1 MTLRSRSTTWA
12 WSTSQSC
19 RLPAVEWLGN
29 ANGGTKVRS
38 RQRPFVPPFACS
50 SSLIRPTSLIRLARL
65 LSALWITRERPKANR
80 ARRTQPFE
88 GNTLGKIPRD
98 GQKTERCTDTTQ
110 IGAES
115 GSRCDEANLE
125 RRICRATAEGYPIE
139 PSCSCASLPFSA
151 TSTADTPKAPHPPR
165 DNANAA
171 PPHSPKHA
179 SASGAAKPFRNL

>member
-1 MTLRSRSTTWA
+1 MRSQQRVA
-12 WSTSQSC
+12 LPKGCREHTS
-19 RLPAVEWLGN
+19 
-29 ANGGTKVRS
+29 
-38 RQRPFVPPFACS
+38 VPCSPCS
-50 SSLIRPTSLIRLARL
+50 SSPIRPTPLVRLARL
-65 LSALWITRERPKANR
+65 LSALWSTQEHPKANR
-80 ARRTQPFE
+80 ARRTRPFE
-88 GNTLGKIPRD
+88 SNTLGKRPRD

-165 DNANAA
+165 DNA
-171 PPHSPKHA
+171 